1 MRFSNKKEAFINM
14 VEGVA
19 LAISLGAVFLQIWVL
34 ISALE
39 MYFERKY
46 EHLLPSVILSGVAL
60 MACGLSVYLTKI
72 KFLKGMTDGRSSTY
86 QNKAS
91 EV

>member
-14 VEGVA
+14 VEWVA
-19 LAISLGAVFLQIWVL
+19 LAMSLGAVFLQIWVL

-39 MYFERKY
+39 MYFEKRY
-46 EHLLPSVILSGVAL
+46 EHLLPSVILSAAAL
-60 MACGLSVYLTKI
+60 LVCGLSVYLTKI
-72 KFLKGMTDGRSSTY
+72 KFLEGMADGRSDTY

-91 EV
+91 DV